1 MFLVGLNSLVRIGGT
16 LRYSRTRL
24 RAVRKAYKVTKG
36 RKISQEALALKCHL
50 DRSYVGRV
58 KRGEINISLINIVRL
73 AEALEVEAGELF
85 SGWK

>member
-1 MFLVGLNSLVRIGGT
+1 VN
-16 LRYSRTRL
+16 
-24 RAVRKAYKVTKG
+24 KG
-36 RKISQEALALKCHL
+36 RKISQEALALKCDL

-58 KRGEINISLINIVRL
+58 ERGEINISLINIVRL